1 MKQTEDLS
9 EEAMVGDIFGF
20 EPVATEGAVGG
31 AQVAGFPR
39 QVEGAEGVGNVL
51 GGAGARSSAPLL

>member
-9 EEAMVGDIFGF
+9 KEAMVVDIFGF
-20 EPVATEGAVGG
+20 DPVATESAVGG

-39 QVEGAEGVGNVL
+39 QVEEAEGVGRCL
-51 GGAGARSSAPLL
+51 PA